1 MAGKTEPRNHALRLV
16 KGLGMIAL
24 IVVIGLTTAQAQ
36 SLPQRVV
43 GTPAPLLANSGFDV
57 GNGSA
62 MPIGW
67 AVSGPAGSATVI
79 NRQADR
85 TAGVASLQVTDA
97 AGSSVAVR
105 SEKVVATP
113 GREYRLRAKV
123 KTGSGTPAALY
134 LEFYDFTGARVGVVQ
149 TQPEPSTQFQTV
161 TLTADAPATAVH
173 VTALIYGTQAAAGVS
188 YWDEA
193 ELIMEAATYQPEV
206 GAARELFLD
215 DYRIESA
222 HDVGR
227 VVHPATTT
235 PDPVLRADQPWEASA
250 YIYGSVIKVGS
261 IYRMW
266 YTCYNDQA
274 PNYHLC
280 YAESTDLEQWT
291 KPLGRGSIG
300 YKDIPA
306 SKTNIVAE
314 HGGNVAYNPDAPAD
328 RRYVMLTFRG
338 GVPNDTM
345 GYYTRF
351 SADGY
356 TWSEVGPKPALLDG
370 DVSNISWDPVSK
382 RYVATIKKR
391 MFTARTPGTYERS
404 AFVSTSADAIT
415 WTQPTIAVSGDYAD
429 DGRAEQLGG
438 LESQVYGMPVMRY
451 ESGFVGFPW
460 MFALT
465 DFTSGEHKAAADGP
479 VEVQIASSRDLAEWH
494 RPVREPV
501 IKTGLPGSWNDGAH
515 YTGTTLHVTPET
527 ITMMYGAFNNEHG
540 GADPN
545 DPNRNVHMGQIG
557 KATWRRDGWV
567 SLTNGAAGGVGD
579 PGQVTTKP
587 IVFDGARLHLNAE
600 VRPRG
605 SIVVEVLDADGKV
618 ISGFGRG
625 DAVPVRGNQL
635 DARLT
640 WRDGK
645 TLASL
650 AGQSVKLRFHIEN
663 ADLYSFWITP

>member
-1 MAGKTEPRNHALRLV
+1 VRLS
-16 KGLGMIAL
+16 KGLGL
-24 IVVIGLTTAQAQ
+24 ITLLVIIGLTTAQAQ

-43 GTPAPLLANSGFDV
+43 GAPAPLLANPGFDA
-57 GNGSA
+57 GNGA
-62 MPIGW
+62 GMPIGW
-67 AVSGPAGSATVI
+67 AVSGPQGSAAVI

-85 TAGVASLQVTDA
+85 TAGLASLQVTDA

-113 GREYRLRAKV
+113 GREYTLTIKA

-134 LEFYDFTGARVGVVQ
+134 LEFWDFTGARVGVVQ
-149 TQPEPSTQFQTV
+149 TQPETSTQWQTV
-161 TLTADAPATAVH
+161 TLSADAPATAAH

-193 ELIMEAATYQPEV
+193 ELIMEPAAYRPELSS
-206 GAARELFLD
+206 ARELFLD

-235 PDPVLRADQPWEASA
+235 ADPVIRADQPWEDSA

-261 IYRMW
+261 TYRMW
-266 YTCYNDQA
+266 YTCYNDQP

-300 YKDIPA
+300 YGELPA
-306 SKTNIVAE
+306 SKTNIVATWS
-314 HGGNVAYNPDAPAD
+314 GTVAYNPEAPAD
-328 RRYVMLTFRG
+328 RRYVMLTFRSG
-338 GVPNDTM
+338 TVNDTL

-356 TWSEVGPKPALLDG
+356 TWSEVGAKPVLLDG
-370 DVSNISWDPVSK
+370 DVSNLSWDPVSK

-404 AFVSTSADAIT
+404 AFVSTSPDAIT
-415 WTQPTIAVSGDYAD
+415 WTAPTLAVSGDYAD

-451 ESGFVGFPW
+451 ESGYVGFPW

-479 VEVQIASSRDLAEWH
+479 VEVQVASSRDLTEWH
-494 RPVREPV
+494 RPVRDPV
-501 IKTGLPGSWNDGAH
+501 IKTGQPGSWNDGAH
-515 YTGTTLHVTPET
+515 YTASTLHVTPET
-527 ITMMYGAFNNEHG
+527 VSLFYGAFNNEHG

-545 DPNRNVHMGQIG
+545 DANRDQHIGQIG

-567 SLTNGAAGGVGD
+567 SLTNGAAGGTGD
-579 PGQVTTKP
+579 PGQVITKP
-587 IVFDGARLHLNAE
+587 IVIDGARLHLNAE

-605 SIVVEVLDADGKV
+605 SIVVEVLDAEGTV
-618 ISGFGRG
+618 IDGFGRT
-625 DAVPVRGNQL
+625 DAVPVRGDQL
-635 DARLT
+635 DAVLT
-640 WRDGK
+640 WRSGK
-645 TLASL
+645 TLKSL
-650 AGQSVKLRFHIEN
+650 SGQPIKLRISIEN